1 MDGERTA
8 DAINEVA
15 GAAKSTIKETIDQG
29 VENASATVARAR
41 AAATQAGAAIG
52 DAAGRAGEQAR
63 GALAEVSQRGSA
75 VGQYL
80 SETATARPMTAL
92 LVAAAAG
99 YGLARIIRW
108 R

>member
-15 GAAKSTIKETIDQG
+15 GAAKSTIKETIGQG
-29 VENASATVARAR
+29 VENASATLARAG
-41 AAATQAGAAIG
+41 AAAAQAGAAIG
-52 DAAGRAGEQAR
+52 DAASRAGEQAR
-63 GALAEVSQRGSA
+63 GAAAEVSQRGSA
-75 VGQYL
+75 VAQYL

-99 YGLARIIRW
+99 YGLARMIRW